1 MNKISSDNDFQI
13 SVCSLVFFGWG
24 SIVHFVSILW
34 FSQLVENLLNR
45 FDYFWRMFQQP
56 NTTHTKQAGE
66 LQLEEKRKIQIED
79 LCPGFVSQLV
89 YHLGTVP
96 VNTGLG

>member
-1 MNKISSDNDFQI
+1 
-13 SVCSLVFFGWG
+13 
-24 SIVHFVSILW
+24 
-34 FSQLVENLLNR
+34 
-45 FDYFWRMFQQP
+45 MFQQP

-66 LQLEEKRKIQIED
+66 LQLEENRRIQIED

-96 VNTGLG
+96 VNTELG